1 MSQVKLTADSGGG
14 TVAIKAPA
22 STTGNAALELTVPG
36 TSSGT
41 LATTN
46 GITEYDTWKLTAIFD
61 ATSAATDFITGN
73 LARVTTFFE
82 KIGTGMSVSSG
93 VFSFPSTGKWE
104 VQAFFVGDHTSTD
117 NIFKLGMF
125 GTTNN
130 SDYNEIVNSRAMML
144 PPPNS
149 NGYHWNASF
158 AYLLDIT
165 DVSNQKIKFGITTAD
180 ANLSL
185 DGATNTELDG
195 TYFNFK
201 RIGDT

>member
-1 MSQVKLTADSGGG
+1 MSSLKLKHSGGNSVIIAGPSSNPAADRTLTCPDLTA
-14 TVAIKAPA
+14 
-22 STTGNAALELTVPG
+22 NATI
-36 TSSGT
+36 
-41 LATTN
+41 ATTN
-46 GITEYDTWKLTAIFD
+46 GITEYDTWKLTAVFD

-73 LARVTTFFE
+73 LARVTHFTE

-104 VQAFFVGDHTSTD
+104 VQAFFVGDHTSND
-117 NIFKLGMF
+117 NIWKVGMF

-144 PPPNS
+144 PPPDS
-149 NGYHWNASF
+149 SGHHWNASF
-158 AYLLDIT
+158 SYLLDIT
-165 DVSNQKIKFGITTAD
+165 DVSNQKIKFGVTTAD
-180 ANLSL
+180 AHLSL
-185 DGATNTELDG
+185 DGANNNILDG

>member
-1 MSQVKLTADSGGG
+1 MSSIKLKHSGGNSVIIAAPSSNPAADRTITCPDLTA
-14 TVAIKAPA
+14 
-22 STTGNAALELTVPG
+22 NAVM
-36 TSSGT
+36 
-41 LATTN
+41 ATTN